1 MEIVENGL
9 FPIVR
14 DIVNYN
20 TTLKLRFSAGILWYI
35 PMITF
40 IVIEGP
46 IDIVV
51 ARRLWT
57 ALSDSGDC
65 EGERTIEQREE
76 ERVKTVREEF
86 SGDLW

>member
-1 MEIVENGL
+1 MKIVENGF

-20 TTLKLRFSAGILWYI
+20 TTLKQRFSTGILRYI

-51 ARRLWT
+51 ARRLWP

-65 EGERTIEQREE
+65 EGGADNRTERRRESQNGA
-76 ERVKTVREEF
+76 RRI
-86 SGDLW
+86 